1 MPRYM
6 IRLTSLDSVTS
17 QANEMLEQ
25 SQDSRLTIE
34 SARDRIAE
42 SYGFASWRQLE
53 CYFGRQETGPEEF
66 QHLSC
71 LTYTTSDS
79 PHRRE
84 RARSMLAEHP
94 EIESKDIYFAA
105 TVGNLDEVQRFL
117 DEDPTLVNQ
126 RGGYFDW
133 EPLLYACYSRIN
145 LSDRSTLDVAK
156 LLVER
161 GANPDSH
168 YMWGGQYR
176 FTALTGALGEGEM
189 GPSNQPEHE
198 RCTELVELLLEA
210 GADSNDGQALY
221 NRMFEPGQHWIETLI
236 RYGLNKDHT
245 VNWLDED
252 GDTLVPSEEKIM
264 DYQLRWA
271 VERLFVDRARLLLN
285 AGANIA
291 TTNSS
296 GDSLYLI
303 ARKAGNKD
311 FAEELASLGS
321 ERQELPEVEEF
332 IALCMN
338 ADIAGARQMIEKNSN
353 LVAQAEQDF
362 ADTAGI
368 AAGEGNLEGLKTLQ
382 ELGFNL
388 GKMQGQ
394 TPMHRAV
401 LSGHIEVLTWLVEQG
416 CDLGV
421 RDDVHGSTPLQW
433 SEALGR
439 QQCREYLCQFDLD
452 LFDSILAR
460 NIERIEILVAKDF
473 SALEKTLKEVRAS
486 DYEFSDDW
494 CTPLAFAVLRGKV
507 SAVRCLLQ
515 VGADA
520 QVRSPSGKTLKE
532 LANEHDLKEVSALL

>member
-1 MPRYM
+1 MGSTRT
-6 IRLTSLDSVTS
+6 IR
-17 QANEMLEQ
+17 
-25 SQDSRLTIE
+25 
-34 SARDRIAE
+34 
-42 SYGFASWRQLE
+42 
-53 CYFGRQETGPEEF
+53 
-66 QHLSC
+66 
-71 LTYTTSDS
+71 
-79 PHRRE
+79 
-84 RARSMLAEHP
+84 
-94 EIESKDIYFAA
+94 
-105 TVGNLDEVQRFL
+105 
-117 DEDPTLVNQ
+117 
-126 RGGYFDW
+126 
-133 EPLLYACYSRIN
+133 
-145 LSDRSTLDVAK
+145 
-156 LLVER
+156 
-161 GANPDSH
+161 
-168 YMWGGQYR
+168 
-176 FTALTGALGEGEM
+176 
-189 GPSNQPEHE
+189 
-198 RCTELVELLLEA
+198 
-210 GADSNDGQALY
+210 
-221 NRMFEPGQHWIETLI
+221 
-236 RYGLNKDHT
+236 

-252 GDTLVPSEEKIM
+252 GDTLVPSEEKNHG
-264 DYQLRWA
+264 LPTA
-271 VERLFVDRARLLLN
+271 VGRGNDSLSIEPVCFSTQAQTS
-285 AGANIA
+285 A

-515 VGADA
+515 VGAGRSSTQSEWQDSQRTCERA
-520 QVRSPSGKTLKE
+520 RLEGSQRSVVKPLCGGREDYDRCVDGNVDIGFQRLAVGVQSNIVVDRISRKVVQVLHQLFSNLFRIVRENLC
-532 LANEHDLKEVSALL
+532 